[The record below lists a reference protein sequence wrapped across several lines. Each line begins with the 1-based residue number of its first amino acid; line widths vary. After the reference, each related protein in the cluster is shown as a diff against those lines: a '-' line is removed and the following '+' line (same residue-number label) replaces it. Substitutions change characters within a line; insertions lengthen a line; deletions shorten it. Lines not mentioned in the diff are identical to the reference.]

1 MLHGCTVFFHR
12 WNLLSAPSLPG
23 SNAIYLFHAR
33 SSQSASACNL
43 RRRAAPHRLHTH
55 VLTAIFEACQGT
67 ALQMATLWSGGGVA
81 QELDRYQDSHVQFW
95 EAMAMVSEHE
105 LAESQRQEDIDR
117 ARLRGEEPSG
127 AARHL
132 DTGWHASID
141 ADMSSM
147 FAGPSR
153 HRSSCFRSCFRIAFA
168 GFFPGLEAFLVAD
181 LERERE
187 RCCYPH
193 LATAMS

>member
-1 MLHGCTVFFHR
+1 
-12 WNLLSAPSLPG
+12 
-23 SNAIYLFHAR
+23 
-33 SSQSASACNL
+33 
-43 RRRAAPHRLHTH
+43 
-55 VLTAIFEACQGT
+55 
-67 ALQMATLWSGGGVA
+67 MATPWSCGGGA
-81 QELDRYQDSHVQFW
+81 QELDRYENSHVQFW

-127 AARHL
+127 GARHQ

-153 HRSSCFRSCFRIAFA
+153 RRSSCCRSCFWLPSGIFNGSLQGVSLCR
-168 GFFPGLEAFLVAD
+168 PGKGCTTADECTSLEAQAAIRR
-181 LERERE
+181 LERFV
-187 RCCYPH
+187 
-193 LATAMS
+193 